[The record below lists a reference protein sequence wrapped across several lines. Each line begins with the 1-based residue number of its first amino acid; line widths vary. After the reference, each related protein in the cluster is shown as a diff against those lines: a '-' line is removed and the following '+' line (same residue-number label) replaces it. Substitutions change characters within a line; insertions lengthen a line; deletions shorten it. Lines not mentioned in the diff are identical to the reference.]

1 MHTYIHTHIHTY
13 IHTYTHTY
21 NYISLSIF
29 SDKPVEPVFSQIA
42 TQILQKSS
50 SDLRCSQRAWKV
62 TLVGEGADDAGG
74 PYDESIA
81 QMCEVG
87 VAH

>member
-1 MHTYIHTHIHTY
+1 MHTYIHTY

-21 NYISLSIF
+21 KYISLLIF

-87 VAH
+87 GAH